1 MSQSKNGLGRG
12 LSSLFGENAS
22 TSTSGNNAGV
32 RKIDVKKIRP
42 CPFQPRRQFNQEDLD
57 TLAESI
63 RKNGLLQPIV
73 VRKCPEI
80 SDKDYE
86 IIAGERRWRAA
97 QQAGIYFIPALV
109 KENVTDREVFELA
122 IIENLQR
129 EDLSAIEEAE
139 AYLFLKDQHN
149 HTQQEIA
156 EIVGKSRSHVANTL
170 RLLSLPS
177 EIKQYINE
185 KKISAG
191 HARALISSDNPT
203 ALAEEI
209 ILNNLSVRDIEE
221 KLKKKSAK
229 TSKNSQKSSK
239 NERNFEPDD
248 ADVIAIQEHL
258 GSILNA
264 KVQIITVAHKPT
276 VSLEFESFEALDTYI
291 ESLSV
296 MQKIPEFS

>member
-1 MSQSKNGLGRG
+1 MNQSKNGLGRG

-22 TSTSGNNAGV
+22 ASTSGNNAGV

-97 QQAGIYFIPALV
+97 QQAGVYFIPALV

-129 EDLSAIEEAE
+129 EDLSPVEEAE

-149 HTQQEIA
+149 HTQQEIS

-170 RLLSLPS
+170 RLLSLPA
-177 EIKQYINE
+177 EVKQYINE

-191 HARALISSDNPT
+191 HARSLISSDNPT
-203 ALAEEI
+203 ALAEDI
-209 ILNNLSVRDIEE
+209 ILNNLSVRDIEDR
-221 KLKKKSAK
+221 LKKKSVKASEKHKK
-229 TSKNSQKSSK
+229 TSKIELS
-239 NERNFEPDD
+239 FEPDD
-248 ADVIAIQEHL
+248 ADVMAIQEHL
-258 GSILNA
+258 GNIFNA
-264 KVQIITVAHKPT
+264 TVHIKTVDLKPT
-276 VSLEFESFEALDTYI
+276 LTVEFESFEALDACI

-296 MQKIPEFS
+296 MQKTPEIA